1 MNVDNA
7 IRIARRSATRSLKC
21 AASRV
26 RAVLTSVCRSSC
38 VLTSVC
44 RSSWLRPCF
53 GELKARR
60 LARLGSTNSTVTAS
74 VACPFELVTR
84 LVNSATNSARPA
96 SSRRRSAVR
105 TASTSGADGGLAN
118 PSYADTNNRCP
129 SASRRGSALRAAA
142 RSGGRLSSFSS
153 GSVPQ
158 RLRWSQ
164 DRPVGQSNRDRRA
177 GHAVDAAGR
186 RRRGIED
193 DPQFELTVT
202 GLTDQEQA
210 LRRDEWRKARR
221 TLQRRQFDT
230 RLSWRSWRRWACS
243 PWPRRRSCS
252 LRSKGT
258 ACSSDSAMAWPM
270 TASWLRTRALLTDAL
285 SARCQARTVTPKE
298 TYPEGDEVER
308 HRHPHDDPRQAE
320 SGYRQR
326 GVVPRLV
333 ASRYRPRGVAGQGQ
347 GRRRNDQANLHAWQ
361 AMKATTK

>member
-1 MNVDNA
+1 MFGASPSVREQEKGLTSWPTHPKARAHSGDQPLRPEAVVPRTVRRATDPVLLWPLRPEAVVPRTVRRATDPVLLWPLRPEAVVPRTVRRATDPVLLWPLRPEAVVPRTDRRATDPLLTVDDA
-7 IRIARRSATRSLKC
+7 SLLLRPSATRSQRC
-21 AASRV
+21 ASSRV
-26 RAVLTSVCRSSC
+26 RAVLTSVCRSVGHRA

-129 SASRRGSALRAAA
+129 SASRRGSALRAAT

-177 GHAVDAAGR
+177 GHAVDAAGP

-210 LRRDEWRKARR
+210 LRRGE
-221 TLQRRQFDT
+221 
-230 RLSWRSWRRWACS
+230 
-243 PWPRRRSCS
+243 
-252 LRSKGT
+252 
-258 ACSSDSAMAWPM
+258 
-270 TASWLRTRALLTDAL
+270 
-285 SARCQARTVTPKE
+285 
-298 TYPEGDEVER
+298 
-308 HRHPHDDPRQAE
+308 
-320 SGYRQR
+320 
-326 GVVPRLV
+326 
-333 ASRYRPRGVAGQGQ
+333 
-347 GRRRNDQANLHAWQ
+347 
-361 AMKATTK
+361 